1 MGIGDIF
8 KIKQFKTEIEQ
19 LKTENQNLL
28 NDNQNMHQQLQEL
41 GAFDYYKILDMT
53 EQLKKEYEAKKLTAQ
68 EDFQKHL
75 DSIDK
80 SIAEKNSECQNILNQ
95 LEELRSQEVKLN
107 KNVKTQT
114 NKLNKSKELVKAINY
129 TFDKYL
135 NYEPS
140 QSTLRFPE
148 NQLSEL
154 EEISPSVIL
163 KLHCMDIKDLRKAY
177 RLNDKQID
185 SILQK
190 YSARYTTKANQA
202 IYKLMVIA
210 LRAELQNIL
219 YNLKYEKLDTSIGD
233 VKKVTQKFLKVAA
246 EGNRSIAGT
255 LTKFI
260 GEIEYLFINAVKIE
274 YNYYVKKEQARQEQL
289 AIREQMRQEAQERK
303 ALEAERKK
311 VEKEESKYNT
321 EIEKLQNQLQ
331 SASSSELEQLN
342 ARILQL
348 QAQLSEVVLKKE
360 EISNLAN
367 GKAGNV
373 YVISNLGSFGEN
385 VFKIG
390 MTRRLNPQDRVDELG
405 NASVPFKF
413 DVHSFIFSDDAV
425 GLESKLHEMLNQKRV
440 NKVNM
445 RKEFFNVT
453 IDELEELVTEI
464 EPTAEF
470 NRTMAAEEYR
480 QSLSTTENY
489 SKNYVDTD
497 EDDEELE

>member
-163 KLHCMDIKDLRKAY
+163 KLHCMKC
-177 RLNDKQID
+177 
-185 SILQK
+185 
-190 YSARYTTKANQA
+190 
-202 IYKLMVIA
+202 
-210 LRAELQNIL
+210 
-219 YNLKYEKLDTSIGD
+219 
-233 VKKVTQKFLKVAA
+233 
-246 EGNRSIAGT
+246 
-255 LTKFI
+255 
-260 GEIEYLFINAVKIE
+260 
-274 YNYYVKKEQARQEQL
+274 
-289 AIREQMRQEAQERK
+289 
-303 ALEAERKK
+303 
-311 VEKEESKYNT
+311 
-321 EIEKLQNQLQ
+321 
-331 SASSSELEQLN
+331 
-342 ARILQL
+342 
-348 QAQLSEVVLKKE
+348 
-360 EISNLAN
+360 
-367 GKAGNV
+367 
-373 YVISNLGSFGEN
+373 
-385 VFKIG
+385 
-390 MTRRLNPQDRVDELG
+390 
-405 NASVPFKF
+405 
-413 DVHSFIFSDDAV
+413 
-425 GLESKLHEMLNQKRV
+425 
-440 NKVNM
+440 
-445 RKEFFNVT
+445 
-453 IDELEELVTEI
+453 
-464 EPTAEF
+464 
-470 NRTMAAEEYR
+470 
-480 QSLSTTENY
+480 
-489 SKNYVDTD
+489 
-497 EDDEELE
+497 

>member
-129 TFDKYL
+129 TF
-135 NYEPS
+135 
-140 QSTLRFPE
+140 
-148 NQLSEL
+148 
-154 EEISPSVIL
+154 
-163 KLHCMDIKDLRKAY
+163 
-177 RLNDKQID
+177 
-185 SILQK
+185 
-190 YSARYTTKANQA
+190 
-202 IYKLMVIA
+202 
-210 LRAELQNIL
+210 
-219 YNLKYEKLDTSIGD
+219 
-233 VKKVTQKFLKVAA
+233 
-246 EGNRSIAGT
+246 
-255 LTKFI
+255 
-260 GEIEYLFINAVKIE
+260 
-274 YNYYVKKEQARQEQL
+274 
-289 AIREQMRQEAQERK
+289 
-303 ALEAERKK
+303 
-311 VEKEESKYNT
+311 
-321 EIEKLQNQLQ
+321 
-331 SASSSELEQLN
+331 
-342 ARILQL
+342 
-348 QAQLSEVVLKKE
+348 
-360 EISNLAN
+360 
-367 GKAGNV
+367 
-373 YVISNLGSFGEN
+373 
-385 VFKIG
+385 
-390 MTRRLNPQDRVDELG
+390 
-405 NASVPFKF
+405 
-413 DVHSFIFSDDAV
+413 